1 MSDQQQGADPAE
13 AVEPTDPADPVEPAE
28 AVEPTGASRTTE
40 ARTFVVVV
48 VGSGLVAWQIGFD
61 LGAFDT
67 VDHRWRWTIWVLSF
81 TALVSSLIFRN
92 SEFAL
97 RRRWQV
103 VLAIPTLRIISDYFL
118 PYGESVASNVVL
130 LASAATFPLA
140 LYTLARLLAGHYFG
154 MRNRIRVAATAMIV
168 AIFLAGL
175 VVGEA
180 HPRYLECED
189 FERIGDYVP
198 ANCSPESVD

>member
-1 MSDQQQGADPAE
+1 MSEQQQAAVPAE
-13 AVEPTDPADPVEPAE
+13 PIE
-28 AVEPTGASRTTE
+28 ASRTTE

-48 VGSGLVAWQIGFD
+48 LGSGLVAWQVGFD
-61 LGAFDT
+61 LGAFET

-81 TALVSSLIFRN
+81 TALVSSFIFRN

-97 RRRWQV
+97 RRRWQI
-103 VLAIPTLRIISDYFL
+103 VLAIPTLRLVSDYFL
-118 PYGESVASNVVL
+118 PYGESLASNATL
-130 LASAATFPLA
+130 LAAAATFPLA

-154 MRNRIRVAATAMIV
+154 MRTRIRVAATAMIV
-168 AIFLAGL
+168 AIFIAGL

-198 ANCSPESVD
+198 ANCFPEGGD

>member
-1 MSDQQQGADPAE
+1 MLID
-13 AVEPTDPADPVEPAE
+13 
-28 AVEPTGASRTTE
+28 RTAE

-48 VGSGLVAWQIGFD
+48 LGSGLVAWQIGFD

-81 TALVSSLIFRN
+81 TALVSSFIFRN

-97 RRRWQV
+97 ARRWQL
-103 VLAIPTLRIISDYFL
+103 VLALPTMRLISDFYL
-118 PYGESVASNVVL
+118 PYGESLVSNVVL
-130 LASAATFPLA
+130 LISAATLPLA

-154 MRNRIRVAATAMIV
+154 MSTGIRAAATVMI
-168 AIFLAGL
+168 ATIFIAGL

-180 HPRYLECED
+180 HPRYVECDD

-198 ANCSPESVD
+198 ENCTPGVLG